1 MTMQDG
7 IRAVQRAFAGS
18 SPAPRWPMYVRQ
30 AKQFLRN
37 AISGFDERNY
47 GFSSVADLLRA
58 AGKEGVLRVDRDRQ
72 GAVRVFAGPKLT
84 ALALGLPVDEPEMD
98 EVDELAASVAPVV
111 SEAYAVAEPEFV
123 SETPILEAVAVAEI
137 PMATVIVME
146 TSDDLQG
153 AREPAE
159 AEAETAAP
167 SAAPRRGGRRRPARS
182 KSAGASASGRPAR
195 SRARK
200 PSRSKAAD

>member
-18 SPAPRWPMYVRQ
+18 APAPRWPMYVRQ

-84 ALALGLPVDEPEMD
+84 ALAMGLPVDEPEMD
-98 EVDELAASVAPVV
+98 EADADVPTIGPVV
-111 SEAYAVAEPEFV
+111 TDSLQAAVPEFLEESPAV
-123 SETPILEAVAVAEI
+123 EAVPVIEEPVGDAVVAFPSEVE
-137 PMATVIVME
+137 ATDTE
-146 TSDDLQG
+146 
-153 AREPAE
+153 E
-159 AEAETAAP
+159 ATAP
-167 SAAPRRGGRRRPARS
+167 PKRSSRGRRPARP
-182 KSAGASASGRPAR
+182 KSAGASANSR
-195 SRARK
+195 SAKPRARK
-200 PSRSKAAD
+200 PSRKTAAD